1 MNELELRDIHLPDV
15 SLWWPPAPGWWI
27 AAALLLVLGLLTP
40 WLIRRL
46 RYKPVNRLSLG
57 ELETIRNGFHSGQ
70 GKNDVIKD
78 TAALLRRTLIAYR
91 GREGFA
97 ASTGN
102 AWTAQLQELVAGEK
116 FSQVQLQ
123 LLGHHRYQRDSD
135 SDSDIDE
142 LLQACE
148 RWMRALPR
156 SVAHVSD

>member
-1 MNELELRDIHLPDV
+1 M
-15 SLWWPPAPGWWI
+15 APSCFQSI
-27 AAALLLVLGLLTP
+27 
-40 WLIRRL
+40 
-46 RYKPVNRLSLG
+46 RYKPVKRLSLG
-57 ELETIRNGFHSGQ
+57 ELETIRDGFHSGQ
-70 GKNDVIKD
+70 VKHDVIKN

-116 FSQVQLQ
+116 FSQAQLQ
-123 LLGHHRYQRDSD
+123 LLGRHRYQRDSD
-135 SDSDIDE
+135 CDIDE

-156 SVAHVSD
+156 SESHVSD

>member
-1 MNELELRDIHLPDV
+1 MNELELRDIHLPDT

-27 AAALLLVLGLLTP
+27 TAALLLVLGLLTP

-46 RYKPVNRLSLG
+46 RYKPVKRLSLG

-70 GKNDVIKD
+70 GKHDVIKD

-102 AWTAQLQELVAGEK
+102 VWTVQLQELVAGEK
-116 FSQVQLQ
+116 FSQAQLQ

-135 SDSDIDE
+135 CDIDE

-156 SVAHVSD
+156 SVANVSG

>member
-1 MNELELRDIHLPDV
+1 MNELELRDIHLPDA

-27 AAALLLVLGLLTP
+27 AAALLLVLGLLIP
-40 WLIRRL
+40 WFIRRL
-46 RYKPVNRLSLG
+46 RYKPVKRLSLG
-57 ELETIRNGFHSGQ
+57 ELETIRNGFNSGLD
-70 GKNDVIKD
+70 KHDVIKD

-102 AWTAQLQELVAGEK
+102 TWTTQLQELAADEK
-116 FSQVQLQ
+116 FSQAQLQ

-135 SDSDIDE
+135 CDIDE

-156 SVAHVSD
+156 SEAHVPD

>member
-1 MNELELRDIHLPDV
+1 MNELELRDIHLPDA
-15 SLWWPPAPGWWI
+15 SLWWPLAPGWWV

-46 RYKPVNRLSLG
+46 RYKPVKRLSLG
-57 ELETIRNGFHSGQ
+57 ELETIRDGFHSGQ
-70 GKNDVIKD
+70 VKHDVIKN

-116 FSQVQLQ
+116 FSQAQLQ
-123 LLGHHRYQRDSD
+123 LLGRHRYQRDSD
-135 SDSDIDE
+135 CDIDE

-156 SVAHVSD
+156 SESHVSD

>member
-1 MNELELRDIHLPDV
+1 MNELELRDIHLPDA
-15 SLWWPPAPGWWI
+15 SLWWPPAPGWWV

-46 RYKPVNRLSLG
+46 RYKPVKRLSLG
-57 ELETIRNGFHSGQ
+57 ELETIRDGFHSGQ
-70 GKNDVIKD
+70 VKHDVIKN

-116 FSQVQLQ
+116 FSQAQLQ
-123 LLGHHRYQRDSD
+123 LLGRHRYQRDSD
-135 SDSDIDE
+135 CDIDE

-156 SVAHVSD
+156 SVTHVSD

>member
-1 MNELELRDIHLPDV
+1 MNELELRDIHLPDA

-27 AAALLLVLGLLTP
+27 AAVLLLVLGLLAP

-57 ELETIRNGFHSGQ
+57 ELETIRNGFNSGQ

-102 AWTAQLQELVAGEK
+102 AWTAQLQALVAGEK
-116 FSQVQLQ
+116 FSQAQLE

-135 SDSDIDE
+135 CDIEE

-156 SVAHVSD
+156 SVTRVSD